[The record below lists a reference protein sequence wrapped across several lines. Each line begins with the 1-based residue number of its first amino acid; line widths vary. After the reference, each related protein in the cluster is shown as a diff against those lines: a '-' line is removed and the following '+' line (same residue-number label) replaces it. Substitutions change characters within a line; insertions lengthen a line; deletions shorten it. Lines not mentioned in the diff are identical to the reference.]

1 MHDAALPSP
10 DALAELP
17 IFPLPNCVLLPGGL
31 LPLHVFEPRYR
42 ELVRE
47 ALAAR
52 KLMGIVRLKPG
63 FEADYEGRPPVFDVC
78 GVGSVIDSVEHASRD
93 LDVEIETRILAEPT
107 RCLLERCGVGRIL
120 CSEEL
125 PDGRF
130 ALVLRGVA
138 RIEIARELD
147 TPGAYRRV
155 EARLLDDARV
165 DPMDALDHQRRLIA
179 LCDRLAEVID
189 KGGPQLRDLA
199 RGADT
204 PGACADAIA
213 AALIMDPDARQEL
226 LEATCPLSRL
236 QRTLGHVS
244 HLLCELAPCDSA
256 VN

>member
-1 MHDAALPSP
+1 MRDAVLPPP

-42 ELVRE
+42 ELTRDC
-47 ALAAR
+47 LAGHQLMAVAR
-52 KLMGIVRLKPG
+52 LRPAAWRPG
-63 FEADYEGRPPVFDVC
+63 SIERGYYGKPPVY
-78 GVGSVIDSVEHASRD
+78 
-93 LDVEIETRILAEPT
+93 
-107 RCLLERCGVGRIL
+107 ERCGVGRIL

-130 ALVLRGVA
+130 AIVLRGVA
-138 RIEIARELD
+138 RIEIARELE
-147 TPGAYRRV
+147 TASPYRRV
-155 EARLLDDARV
+155 EARLLDDATV
-165 DPMDALDHQRRLIA
+165 DLADALDHQRRLIA
-179 LCDRLAEVID
+179 LCDRLAEVIEQ
-189 KGGPQLRDLA
+189 GGPQLRDLA
-199 RGADT
+199 RAAES

-244 HLLCELAPCDSA
+244 HLLCELAPCDSS